1 MMIMMM
7 MSRRR
12 RRGMG
17 RRGMG
22 RGRRR
27 RRGMGRGMHMMM
39 IFRRK
44 KLSCNFQQALSL
56 GWCRAKQADRLYSF
70 CGSDG
75 RLFMS
80 YQDFGCFAVL
90 SFLVAIALV
99 KAFIERPR
107 FAMVCLYVP

>member
-1 MMIMMM
+1 MIMMM
-7 MSRRR
+7 MMMMMMMMSR
-12 RRGMG
+12 
-17 RRGMG
+17 
-22 RGRRR
+22 RRR
-27 RRGMGRGMHMMM
+27 RRGMGRGMHGMM

-80 YQDFGCFAVL
+80 CQDFGCFWYD
-90 SFLVAIALV
+90 FD
-99 KAFIERPR
+99 
-107 FAMVCLYVP
+107 